1 MMRPT
6 MILLTLLATS
16 LGVTLFIV
24 KYQVQDLENV
34 LVDYN
39 RKITENREAVHV
51 LKAEWSHLN
60 QPARLRKLAE
70 RYLGM
75 VSVQPAQV
83 GIAKDFFSEQVPSN
97 LLSVSKLRQRDLKL
111 VLPLTTQKYIVESN

>member
-1 MMRPT
+1 